1 LTNSERTATVK
12 ALTHVSVQEICQDRI
27 EKIFLANATAMQ
39 DFAAVMSRRE
49 AERFAYTPEQQ
60 QDYQSGLVQ
69 RMLQAFGRMLGG

>member
-1 LTNSERTATVK
+1 
-12 ALTHVSVQEICQDRI
+12 
-27 EKIFLANATAMQ
+27 
-39 DFAAVMSRRE
+39 MSRRE